1 MDAVEAEISQIHNR
15 IRHCQHIFSSSMD
28 AISAID
34 GHLRDLDTERAREG
48 YDPSTYENY
57 VWRKMV
63 LEFDKQRH
71 DAIID
76 EMFEEFRNL
85 SNLDDLHFDYLESL
99 LETSGANNGGRA

>member
-1 MDAVEAEISQIHNR
+1 
-15 IRHCQHIFSSSMD
+15 MD

-34 GHLRDLDTERAREG
+34 GYLRDLDTERAREG
-48 YDPSTYENY
+48 YDPSTYEYY

-76 EMFEEFRNL
+76 KMFEEFRNL
-85 SNLDDLHFDYLESL
+85 CKLIQMIYILIIWRACWKRAEQTTVVALDAGNSYWPKQLSY
-99 LETSGANNGGRA
+99 